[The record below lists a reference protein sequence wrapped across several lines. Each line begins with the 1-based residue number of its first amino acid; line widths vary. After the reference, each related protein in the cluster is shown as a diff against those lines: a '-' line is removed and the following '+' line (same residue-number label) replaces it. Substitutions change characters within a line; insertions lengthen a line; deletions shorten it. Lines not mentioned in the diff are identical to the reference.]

1 MFIPDGACARRFG
14 RFCSTFRWTP
24 GLGTAGRDGR
34 GPGPATAPPPPA
46 ASERKICNLCHR
58 AAELLASIGE
68 LPPPS
73 VSVGGGDTL
82 GMVPG

>member
-1 MFIPDGACARRFG
+1 MG
-14 RFCSTFRWTP
+14 RVHV
-24 GLGTAGRDGR
+24 GLGVFAPRSGGRQGWERR
-34 GPGPATAPPPPA
+34 GGMGVAPPPPPPPA